1 MSNEKENE
9 MVDSNFDDYDD
20 FWSEREKH
28 NIDHVP
34 VDVRQ
39 YVISL
44 GQAGIH
50 GPGSVLTR
58 RLKFVDHLGLTS
70 VRESLGIGEGDDT
83 KGVLSDRKWLQNNN
97 LQLSGDL
104 LQF

>member
-9 MVDSNFDDYDD
+9 MVEQSSSSDLDD

-28 NIDHVP
+28 ENAHVP
-34 VDVRQ
+34 VDVRK

-50 GPGSVLTR
+50 GPEPIGSRTNNIEIIGPAR
-58 RLKFVDHLGLTS
+58 T
-70 VRESLGIGEGDDT
+70 VRFT
-83 KGVLSDRKWLQNNN
+83 
-97 LQLSGDL
+97 
-104 LQF
+104 

>member
-1 MSNEKENE
+1 MSNENE
-9 MVDSNFDDYDD
+9 MVDQSSSSDLED

-28 NIDHVP
+28 ENAHVP

-50 GPGSVLTR
+50 GPETIRSALINSDGWR
-58 RLKFVDHLGLTS
+58 
-70 VRESLGIGEGDDT
+70 T
-83 KGVLSDRKWLQNNN
+83 KRCVNP
-97 LQLSGDL
+97 
-104 LQF
+104 